1 MKDDPHAK
9 QSVFPP
15 LCSLFRQVI
24 ALFPVLLISNDSRDF
39 HYPSNRSHLFFFF
52 SFFFLSNLCFIYIV
66 HLTYMRINIW
76 RFGEEEIIIYR
87 GKIRKH
93 FYSDNK
99 LYYQE
104 SSSIEYLSISF
115 SFLFFSR
122 KRIFLHL
129 FISSK
134 LGISSSIESGTNS
147 MKF

>member
-39 HYPSNRSHLFFFF
+39 HYPSNRSHLIFFFF
-52 SFFFLSNLCFIYIV
+52 FFTQSLFHLYRPPYIYA
-66 HLTYMRINIW
+66 HKYLKIW
-76 RFGEEEIIIYR
+76 RIEEIIIYR

-99 LYYQE
+99 LYSQE
-104 SSSIEYLSISF
+104 SSTTSI
-115 SFLFFSR
+115 FLFFYF
-122 KRIFLHL
+122 FL
-129 FISSK
+129 FSFFFEKKNIS
-134 LGISSSIESGTNS
+134 TP
-147 MKF
+147 FYFQ